1 MEICGHPK
9 EVWNSVWN
17 CRKAAIST
25 DPTFVWKFV
34 DIPKRSETGLKPS
47 ETVGKQLCPLILH
60 LYGNLWASR
69 RGLKQ
74 VWNRLK
80 LQESSYI
87 RWSYICMEFCGRA
100 KEVWNRSETVWK
112 CRKAAMSADP
122 TFVWKFVGIRLKPSE
137 TVGKQLCPLIL
148 HLYGNLWASQRGLK
162 QVWNR
167 RKAAIS
173 ADPTFVW
180 IFVDI
185 PKRSETGL
193 KPSETVGKQL
203 YPLILHLYGNLWTSQ
218 RGLKQ
223 VWTVWNC
230 RKAAISADPT
240 FVWKFVDVPKRSES
254 GLKPSETVGKQL
266 YPLILHLYGNL
277 WTSQRGL
284 KQVWNRLKL

>member
-1 MEICGHPK
+1 MEICGRP
-9 EVWNSVWN
+9 
-17 CRKAAIST
+17 
-25 DPTFVWKFV
+25 
-34 DIPKRSETGLKPS
+34 
-47 ETVGKQLCPLILH
+47 
-60 LYGNLWASR
+60 
-69 RGLKQ
+69 
-74 VWNRLK
+74 
-80 LQESSYI
+80 
-87 RWSYICMEFCGRA
+87 
-100 KEVWNRSETVWK
+100 KEVWNRSETVWN
-112 CRKAAMSADP
+112 C
-122 TFVWKFVGIRLKPSE
+122 
-137 TVGKQLCPLIL
+137 
-148 HLYGNLWASQRGLK
+148 
-162 QVWNR
+162 

-173 ADPTFVW
+173 ADHTFVW
-180 IFVDI
+180 KFVDI

-223 VWTVWNC
+223 VWNRLKLWESSYIRWPYICMEICGHPKEVWNRSETIWNCRKAAISADPTFVWKFRSETVWNC

-240 FVWKFVDVPKRSES
+240 FVWKFVGIPKRSET